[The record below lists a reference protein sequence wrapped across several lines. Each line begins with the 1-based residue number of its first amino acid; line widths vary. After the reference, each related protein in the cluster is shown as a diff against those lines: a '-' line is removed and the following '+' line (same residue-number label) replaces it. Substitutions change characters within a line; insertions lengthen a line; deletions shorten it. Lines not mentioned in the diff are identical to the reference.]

1 MALLYSRKR
10 GEGNTVPAV
19 TNLSNSARDTKRKRV
34 SYTPGLE
41 LCRDRFK
48 GGARNVERRNGAC
61 ILRRPE
67 EVENERSTVKQWA
80 PPDDTRY
87 EHSPETSPLFRV
99 ETPNTVISISR
110 HRVREHPQQSP
121 CSLLGERDN
130 KASLIMSYHGGS
142 NQYHKTSIHVI
153 FHTHNSNT
161 KSESHILSRNHFS
174 ALKFKN
180 KIKLFFNLKFKI
192 KFH

>member
-87 EHSPETSPLFRV
+87 EHSPETSPLFRA
-99 ETPNTVISISR
+99 ETPDTVKSISR
-110 HRVREHPQQSP
+110 QRVREHAQQPP
-121 CSLLGERDN
+121 CALLVNEITKRRSSYPTMVQIN
-130 KASLIMSYHGGS
+130 TTKLIM
-142 NQYHKTSIHVI
+142 HVI
-153 FHTHNSNT
+153 LHTHNSNT
-161 KSESHILSRNHFS
+161 KIRISRSIHKSILSSQFR
-174 ALKFKN
+174 K
-180 KIKLFFNLKFKI
+180 
-192 KFH
+192 